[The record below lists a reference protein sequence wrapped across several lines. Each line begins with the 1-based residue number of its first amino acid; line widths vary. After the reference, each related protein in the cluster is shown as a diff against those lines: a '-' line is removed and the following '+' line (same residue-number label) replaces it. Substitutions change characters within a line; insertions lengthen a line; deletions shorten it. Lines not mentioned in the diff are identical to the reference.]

1 MADCLTVSADCVE
14 LVAANQ
20 VWMQFGML
28 LSMHMILLWTGFHST
43 VQLQI
48 LGIIVTTNRQ
58 KMRLIICNCSPEL
71 SVIIFRSS
79 QKVRN
84 ILLYKKKH

>member
-1 MADCLTVSADCVE
+1 MADCLTVSADCKT

-28 LSMHMILLWTGFHST
+28 LSMQMLLLWSGFHSM
-43 VQLQI
+43 VHLQI

-58 KMRLIICNCSPEL
+58 KMRLIKCNCSPEL
-71 SVIIFRSS
+71 SIIIFRSS
-79 QKVRN
+79 QEVRN
-84 ILLYKKKH
+84 IIITL